1 MGLSVII
8 LAAGQG
14 TRMRSQ
20 LPKVLH
26 PLAGK
31 PILQWIVD
39 AAQQLKPNDIY
50 IVYGHGGE
58 QVQAAIKADN
68 ITWVQQTQQL
78 GTGHAV
84 QQVLPHLKKDQ
95 QVLILVGDT
104 PLISPETLKRL
115 LANTKPGN
123 LGLLTVDLENP
134 FGLGRIIRNQ
144 DGTMTAIVEEKDATP
159 AQKKITE
166 INTGIMAFAS
176 NDLYLWLP
184 QLKNNNA
191 QKEYYL
197 TDVMAMAVADKRQ
210 IDTLQPEDAH
220 EVLGVNNRA
229 QLAALERFYQQQ
241 NAERLMLQGVTLND
255 PARFDVRGEL
265 TCAEDVTIDIN
276 VIIEGKVTIGRNVII
291 GANTVLKNVTI
302 GEGTVIHPHCHID
315 GAVIGREC
323 QIGPFARIRSGTAL
337 QQHVKIGNFV
347 ETKNAKIADH
357 SKVSHLSYI
366 GDAEIGKEV
375 NIGAGV
381 ITCNYDGV
389 SKHKTIIGDGAFIG
403 SDSQFVA
410 PVTVEPGAYIGSGST
425 ITRTAPA
432 GKLTLARAKQVTI
445 DKWQPPKKQPK

>member
-39 AAQQLKPNDIY
+39 AAQQLKPTDIY

-58 QVQAAIKADN
+58 QVQAAITGDN
-68 ITWVQQTQQL
+68 LTWVQQKQQL

-84 QQVLPHLKKDQ
+84 QQVLPHLKNNQ
-95 QVLILVGDT
+95 QVLVLVGDT
-104 PLISPETLKRL
+104 PLINPETLKRL
-115 LANTKPGN
+115 LAHTKSGN
-123 LGLLTVDLENP
+123 VGLLTVDLDNP

-144 DGTMTAIVEEKDATP
+144 DGAMIAIVEEKDATP

-166 INTGIMAFAS
+166 ISTGIMAFSS
-176 NDLYLWLP
+176 NDLQHWLP

-191 QKEYYL
+191 QKEFYL

-210 IDTLQPEDAH
+210 IDTLQPEDEH
-220 EVLGVNNRA
+220 EVLGVNTRA
-229 QLAALERFYQQQ
+229 QLATLERFYQQK
-241 NAERLMLQGVTLND
+241 NAENLMLQGVTLYD
-255 PARFDVRGEL
+255 PARLDVRGEL
-265 TCAEDVTIDIN
+265 TCAEDVTIDVN
-276 VIIEGKVTIGRNVII
+276 VIIEGKVNIARNVVI
-291 GANTVLKNVTI
+291 GANTVLKDVTI
-302 GEGTVIHPHCHID
+302 AEGTVIHPHCHID

-323 QIGPFARIRSGTAL
+323 QIGPFARIRPGTAL
-337 QQHVKIGNFV
+337 EQHVKVGNFV
-347 ETKNAKIADH
+347 ETKKAKIGDH
-357 SKVSHLSYI
+357 SKLNHLSYI

-375 NIGAGV
+375 NVGAGV

-389 SKHKTIIGDGAFIG
+389 NKHKTIIGDGAFIG
-403 SDSQFVA
+403 SDSQLVA
-410 PVTVEPGAYIGSGST
+410 PVTVEAGAYIGSGST

-432 GKLTLARAKQVTI
+432 GKLTLARAKQTTI